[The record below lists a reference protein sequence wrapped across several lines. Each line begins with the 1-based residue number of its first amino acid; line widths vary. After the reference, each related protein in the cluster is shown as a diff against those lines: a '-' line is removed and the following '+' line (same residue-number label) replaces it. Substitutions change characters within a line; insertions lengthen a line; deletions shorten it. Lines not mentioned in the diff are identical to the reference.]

1 MYIRSASARRP
12 FVSNAPPSSH
22 SCAAT
27 IGVATFTYL
36 WQAGARS
43 HGVCRAEREG
53 FAAIRQARPL
63 SACGPYSLNWPL
75 SLSCWARF
83 SALRIAAT
91 EKESSEGAASV
102 LFVCHPRSL
111 LRTAVVLRVTKRV
124 RCGSRCSCADN
135 TQRGECHRLGQAA
148 RRTVSTVVKPRTNT
162 AANASGSRHAGV
174 MPRGP

>member
-1 MYIRSASARRP
+1 VYIRSASARRP

-102 LFVCHPRSL
+102 LSVCHPRSL

-124 RCGSRCSCADN
+124 AVRIPVLVCR
-135 TQRGECHRLGQAA
+135 QRSA
-148 RRTVSTVVKPRTNT
+148 RRMPPLG
-162 AANASGSRHAGV
+162 AGGSSHCFDGGETEDEYGSKRQRQSACWRHA
-174 MPRGP
+174 